1 VNPAGVRRVVLYAR
15 ISVSKEESVSVERQ
29 LAAGRKLAEARG
41 WEVVGEFTDD
51 GVSAT
56 ANRPEDRAGW
66 RSLLAA
72 DGFDAVIIWKVDR
85 LARRVLDFLH
95 VDAVLQARGAGLI
108 AVEDPIDMTT
118 PMGRAFATILAVFG
132 EMEAEAIR
140 ARVRAARAH
149 LLTEGRWPGGGVPYG
164 YMSAPNP
171 EGAGRILAKDPGRIG
186 WLGEMAAMALR
197 GETVNAIA
205 AWLTAE
211 GVPVPRPRKSGDSAW
226 NRQAVDGLLRNP
238 VLAGM
243 MARNPGRARSAKR
256 ADPFAV
262 VRDAAGDPVVDKSLA
277 LITVAEFAKLQE
289 LLASRDS
296 PQARKAGERQ
306 ATSPF
311 LSKVARCDEC
321 DVWMC
326 RGTNQKKPV
335 LYCPRCR
342 QTQGREA
349 LDPYLARRLLR
360 ERGGEPLGGA
370 TVRDHWRRAGADD
383 GARREVLLSQ
393 LASLRIRRGTVGLR
407 FDRSRVV
414 LAWRESTLEARGAS
428 LEMAS

>member
-1 VNPAGVRRVVLYAR
+1 MVLYAR

-41 WEVVGEFTDD
+41 WEVIGEFTDD

-56 ANRPEDRAGW
+56 ASRPEDRAGW
-66 RSLLAA
+66 KALLAA

-85 LARRVLDFLH
+85 LARKVLDFLH

-149 LLTEGRWPGGGVPYG
+149 LLTEGRWPGGGIPYG
-164 YMSAPNP
+164 YMSATNP
-171 EGAGRILAKDPGRIG
+171 GGAGRILVKDPERIG
-186 WLGEMAAMALR
+186 WLGEIAMRALL
-197 GETVNAIA
+197 GETVSAIA
-205 AWLTAE
+205 RRLTAE
-211 GVPVPRPRKSGDSAW
+211 GAPLPRRSQAGRAW
-226 NRQAVDGLLRNP
+226 NRQTVDGLLRNP

-243 MARNPGRARSAKR
+243 TPRNPGRARSAGR
-256 ADPFAV
+256 PDPAAV
-262 VRDAAGDPVVDKSLA
+262 ACDASGEPVIDESLA
-277 LITVAEFAKLQE
+277 LMTVAEFTELQE
-289 LLASRDS
+289 MLAARDV

-311 LSKVARCDEC
+311 LSRVARCDDC
-321 DVWMC
+321 GVYMC

-335 LYCPRCR
+335 LSCPRCR
-342 QTQGREA
+342 QTQGRDA
-349 LDPYLARRLLR
+349 LDPYLIRRLLR
-360 ERGGEPLGGA
+360 ERGSELLGTA
-370 TVRDHWRRAGADD
+370 TVREHWRRAGADD
-383 GARREVLLSQ
+383 DARREVLLSQ
-393 LASLRIRRGTVGLR
+393 LGSLRIRRGTVGLR
-407 FDRSRVV
+407 FDKARI
-414 LAWRESTLEARGAS
+414 LLTWQEPAQESHDDATEVAA
-428 LEMAS
+428 